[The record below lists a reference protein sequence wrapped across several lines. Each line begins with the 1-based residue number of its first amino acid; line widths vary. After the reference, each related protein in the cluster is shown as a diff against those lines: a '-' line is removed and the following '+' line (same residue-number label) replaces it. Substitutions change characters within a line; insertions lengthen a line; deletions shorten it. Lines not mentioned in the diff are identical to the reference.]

1 MKTFMRIVI
10 LAAIVAA
17 IYFATIGSK
26 DFYRMLDFFS
36 DMIQA
41 IADNYL
47 KK

>member
-1 MKTFMRIVI
+1 MRIVI

-17 IYFATIGSK
+17 IFATIGSK
-26 DFYRMLDFFS
+26 DFYHMLDFFS

-41 IADNYL
+41 VADNYL